1 MNRFQAGKIKQVFSR
16 KPVFLCRNSCV
27 ENNAG
32 RFCGGGGGGGG
43 EGARKSRE
51 NGKIESSGRVKFCAL
66 PHIILLFIIYPADLI
81 NIYN

>member
-32 RFCGGGGGGGG
+32 KFCGGGGE